1 MIKNKNII
9 ICVLWIFFIILS
21 FSKSYAVDVKPG
33 GTATVVYTITSPDGS
48 NLSTVTG
55 KLNYDTSLLEC
66 TQISSSAGYAKN
78 GTISATES
86 QINGTKMTVTAVY
99 KVKSGISNKTIS
111 TSINLSELY
120 TVNSDKNQASSLRPS
135 GNINVI
141 EESSNSSSGSSS
153 SSNSSSSSS
162 GNSSQTG
169 SNSAETTK
177 KSSNANL
184 SNLGIKPNDF
194 TGFKSGTTTYN
205 VTVPN
210 EVDSVEVYATKADSK
225 AKITGTGTKSLQEGE
240 NALSVVVTAEDGT
253 TKTYTINVTRE
264 VAKEEENTE
273 KETEVKKG
281 LSSISINNLELNPE
295 FATDVYEYTVKY
307 IGEETSLDITTVP
320 TDANYKIEILG
331 NQELKEGENIVTIL
345 VTDAEGNNIATYQL
359 IVNKELK
366 EEVVENIEEKTTND
380 DFQKMIVIAG
390 GIAVLIIILIVIIII
405 KHKRN
410 KAYAE
415 EFSGVPF
422 SKLKDEDEDYEN
434 ELDERKKAKKEFL
447 SGFDNDQDVIE
458 EKVKRNKKK
467 GKRFK

>member
-9 ICVLWIFFIILS
+9 ICVLWIFFIILN

-66 TQISSSAGYAKN
+66 TQMSSSAGYAKN

-120 TVNSDKNQASSLRPS
+120 TVNSENNQASSLKPS
-135 GNINVI
+135 ANINVI
-141 EESSNSSSGSSS
+141 KEEGSNSSSGSN
-153 SSNSSSSSS
+153 SNSSS
-162 GNSSQTG
+162 GNSSQTD
-169 SNSAETTK
+169 SKPAE

-184 SNLGIKPNDF
+184 NNLGIKPNDF

-240 NALSVVVTAEDGT
+240 NALSVVVTAENGN

-264 VAKEEENTE
+264 AAKEEENTE
-273 KETEVKKG
+273 EETEVKKG

-320 TDANYKIEILG
+320 TDANYKTEILG
-331 NQELKEGENIVTIL
+331 NEELKEGENIVTIL

-366 EEVVENIEEKTTND
+366 AEVVENTEEKTTND

-390 GIAVLIIILIVIIII
+390 GIAVLIIILILIIII
-405 KHKRN
+405 RHKRN

-434 ELDERKKAKKEFL
+434 ELDERKRAKKEFL
-447 SGFDNDQDVIE
+447 SGFDDNQDVIE

>member
-1 MIKNKNII
+1 MSIKKLLLS
-9 ICVLWIFFIILS
+9 CILFLGVILVS
-21 FSKSYAVDVKPG
+21 GYVK
-33 GTATVVYTITSPDGS
+33 ATTISINPTNPKVGDTVTITVSVP
-48 NLSTVTG
+48 NVHTSTVTANVSG
-55 KLNYDTSLLEC
+55 AVSGTIKVVGGDLSGNPSTYSNSASYYCSKEGTINVAITSD
-66 TQISSSAGYAKN
+66 SSAVLN
-78 GTISATES
+78 GEY
-86 QINGTKMTVTAVY
+86 INVGA
-99 KVKSGISNKTIS
+99 S
-111 TSINLSELY
+111 TSVKVTS
-120 TVNSDKNQASSLRPS
+120 ASSGS
-135 GNINVI
+135 G
-141 EESSNSSSGSSS
+141 SSSGSSS
-153 SSNSSSSSS
+153 GSNSNSSS
-162 GNSSQTG
+162 GNSSQTD
-169 SNSAETTK
+169 SKPAE

-240 NALSVVVTAEDGT
+240 NALSVVVTAENGN

-264 VAKEEENTE
+264 AAKEEENTE
-273 KETEVKKG
+273 EEIEAKKG
-281 LSSISINNLELNPE
+281 LTSISINNLELNPE

-320 TDANYKIEILG
+320 TDANYKTEILG
-331 NQELKEGENIVTIL
+331 NEELKEGENIVTIL

-366 EEVVENIEEKTTND
+366 AEVVENTEEKTTND

-390 GIAVLIIILIVIIII
+390 GIAVLIIILILIIII
-405 KHKRN
+405 RHKRN

-434 ELDERKKAKKEFL
+434 ELDERKRAKKEFL
-447 SGFDNDQDVIE
+447 SGFDDNQDVIE

>member
-9 ICVLWIFFIILS
+9 ICVLWIFFIILN

-66 TQISSSAGYAKN
+66 TQMSSSAGYAKN

-120 TVNSDKNQASSLRPS
+120 TVNSENNQASSLKPS
-135 GNINVI
+135 ANINVI
-141 EESSNSSSGSSS
+141 KEEGSNSSSGSN
-153 SSNSSSSSS
+153 SNSSS
-162 GNSSQTG
+162 GNSSQTD
-169 SNSAETTK
+169 SKPAE

-240 NALSVVVTAEDGT
+240 NALSVVVTAENGN

-264 VAKEEENTE
+264 AAKEEENTE
-273 KETEVKKG
+273 EETEVKKG

-320 TDANYKIEILG
+320 TDANYKTEILG
-331 NQELKEGENIVTIL
+331 NEELKEGENIVTIL

-366 EEVVENIEEKTTND
+366 AEVVENTEEKATND

-390 GIAVLIIILIVIIII
+390 GIAVLIIILILIIII
-405 KHKRN
+405 RHKRN

-434 ELDERKKAKKEFL
+434 ELDERKRAKKEFL
-447 SGFDNDQDVIE
+447 SGFDDNQDVIE

>member
-1 MIKNKNII
+1 MKKETK
-9 ICVLWIFFIILS
+9 ILS
-21 FSKSYAVDVKPG
+21 ILIMIIVFILFFKTDVRAASASISANKTTINLGETVTITTTIKGASWNVSLSGSVSQGYADTTDDAEN
-33 GTATVVYTITSPDGS
+33 GTKVYTYSFKPTSAGTYTIKLTGEVTDS
-48 NLSTVTG
+48 NYQKTP
-55 KLNYDTSLLEC
+55 
-66 TQISSSAGYAKN
+66 ISSSV
-78 GTISATES
+78 
-86 QINGTKMTVTAVY
+86 Q
-99 KVKSGISNKTIS
+99 
-111 TSINLSELY
+111 
-120 TVNSDKNQASSLRPS
+120 
-135 GNINVI
+135 INVI
-141 EESSNSSSGSSS
+141 KQDSGGSSSGSN
-153 SSNSSSSSS
+153 SNSSS
-162 GNSSQTG
+162 GNSSQTD
-169 SNSAETTK
+169 SKPAE

-240 NALSVVVTAEDGT
+240 NALSVVVTAENGN

-264 VAKEEENTE
+264 AAKEEENTE
-273 KETEVKKG
+273 EETEVKKG

-320 TDANYKIEILG
+320 TDANYKTEILG
-331 NQELKEGENIVTIL
+331 NEELKEGENIVTIL

-366 EEVVENIEEKTTND
+366 AEVVENTEEKTTND

-390 GIAVLIIILIVIIII
+390 GIAVLIIILILIIII
-405 KHKRN
+405 RHKRN

-434 ELDERKKAKKEFL
+434 ELDERKRAKKEFL
-447 SGFDNDQDVIE
+447 SGFDDNQDVIE